1 MSVVTRTCRSHRKGD
16 IHMLRG
22 GYSGSIQTIGANA
35 EYRARISYQ
44 AQIGILPG
52 NDALFGGCGTVYIS
66 SFYILM

>member
-1 MSVVTRTCRSHRKGD
+1 
-16 IHMLRG
+16 MLRG